1 MMSEFLKVF
10 VNGLPLL
17 LGGLKFTMEL
27 ASISIIIGLFIGLF
41 IAVERVYGGKFA
53 YVLSTAY
60 VEVIRG
66 TPLLVQLFI
75 LYFSLPQIGIHLSP
89 LLASMISFSLN
100 SGAYQAEYIRG
111 ALQAVEKGQ
120 MKAALSLGMSKRQAI
135 RMIVMPQ
142 ALRKVLPSW
151 TNEFVYLIKYTSLAY
166 LVGVPELTA
175 QGEFYAS
182 RNFQFM
188 NVFLSVAVIYLAVI
202 FTVTWLLSILEKK
215 VKVPG
220 V

>member
-1 MMSEFLKVF
+1 MSEFLKVF

>member
-1 MMSEFLKVF
+1 MNHFISVF
-10 VNGLPLL
+10 IQGLPLL
-17 LGGLKFTMEL
+17 MEGLKFTIEL
-27 ASISIIIGLFIGLF
+27 AAVSIVFGFAIGVIIG
-41 IAVERVYGGKFA
+41 VERVYGNKWA
-53 YVLSTAY
+53 YGFSTAY
-60 VEVIRG
+60 VEIIRG

-89 LLASMISFSLN
+89 LTAAIISFSLN

-120 MKAALSLGMSKRQAI
+120 MKAALSLGMTKRQAI
-135 RMIVMPQ
+135 KTIILPQ

-175 QGEFYAS
+175 QGEFIAS
-182 RNFQFM
+182 RNFEFM
-188 NVFLSVAVIYLAVI
+188 DVFLSVALIYLVVI
-202 FTVTWLLSILEKK
+202 FITTWAFSTLEKR
-215 VKVPG
+215 VKIPG

>member
-1 MMSEFLKVF
+1 MTDFVKVF
-10 VNGLPLL
+10 INGFPLL
-17 LGGLKFTMEL
+17 LSGLKFTVEL
-27 ASISIIIGLFIGLF
+27 ACISIVIGLLIGLF
-41 IAVERVYGGKFA
+41 IAIQRVYGGKLS
-53 YVLSTAY
+53 YILSTAY
-60 VEVIRG
+60 VEIIRG

-89 LLASMISFSLN
+89 LMASIISFSLN

-111 ALQAVEKGQ
+111 ALQAVERGQ
-120 MKAALSLGMSKRQAI
+120 MKAALSLGMTKWQAI
-135 RMIVMPQ
+135 RTVIMPQ

-151 TNEFVYLIKYTSLAY
+151 TNEFVYLVKYTSLAY

-182 RNFQFM
+182 RNFEFM
-188 NVFLSVAVIYLAVI
+188 NVFLGVALMYLAVI
-202 FTVTWLLSILEKK
+202 FTITWFLSTLEKK
-215 VKVPG
+215 VKIPG